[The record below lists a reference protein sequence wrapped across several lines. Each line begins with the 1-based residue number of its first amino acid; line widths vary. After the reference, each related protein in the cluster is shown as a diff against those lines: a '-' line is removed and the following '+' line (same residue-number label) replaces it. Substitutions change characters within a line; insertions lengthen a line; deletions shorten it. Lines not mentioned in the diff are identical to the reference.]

1 MRMVTGVR
9 VNMAHIQLHIVRTFS
24 IKAIGCALFV
34 ALLVTNTFAQKPAV
48 PSDPLLAA
56 MQAELDRSQQ
66 ELQLQNMQRP
76 FFIEYR
82 LDDVQEYAAQ
92 ASYGALTAHGG
103 NHQRIL
109 RVTVRVG
116 DYKADSSSDRGD
128 GVVQLAAADD
138 DPAALRYGLWSAT
151 DNAYKAALRIYS
163 DKQAALKGFQTPPT
177 ADDFAREKPTV
188 KMEPLVKLDMDTET
202 WSRHLAEAS
211 GLYATDA
218 ATSSFAQDIEYCSA
232 SMSAVAVNRYLVNTE
247 GTVLRKGYTE
257 YQVLVGAGTQAAD
270 GMRLDRSYGSTAVS
284 AKQLDA
290 WDVFRKHETD
300 LLLTLHDL
308 RDAPVVAEEYHGPVL
323 FSGDAAAD
331 VVTRLF
337 TPNIE
342 ADKPGMG
349 TTARTQGAYASSF
362 KARVLPDFMDVV
374 DDPAMKT
381 FHGTALLGAYDV
393 DDEGVPA
400 QVVDVVKKGVLMNY
414 LVNRQPVK
422 DFPESNGHGRAP
434 VAQPARSHSSVLM
447 LKSSETVPA
456 AEMAGKLVSMAKD
469 QGRDVAYSVETLG
482 PNLSPRLLY
491 RIHTADGKREL
502 VRGAM
507 FDELDQRSLRSDIV
521 AAGNDPYIAN
531 SAGPV
536 PTTTIVPSLLFGDI
550 GVKRATQEQEK
561 LPYYAPPP
569 ALASPA
575 K

>member
-1 MRMVTGVR
+1 M
-9 VNMAHIQLHIVRTFS
+9 RTFFR
-24 IKAIGCALFV
+24 GCADMSQMKLQIQRWFSAKSLSAALFV
-34 ALLVTNTFAQKPAV
+34 ALSVTYTFAQKPPAV
-48 PSDPLLAA
+48 GDPLLTA
-56 MQAELDRSQQ
+56 MRAELDRSQK
-66 ELQLQNMQRP
+66 ELQLQSMQRP

-82 LDDVQEYAAQ
+82 LDDVQEVAAQ
-92 ASYGALTAHGG
+92 ASYGALTANGN
-103 NHQRIL
+103 NHQRIM

-116 DYKADSSSDRGD
+116 DYKADSSSNRGD
-128 GVVQLAAADD
+128 GVVQLTAADD
-138 DPAALRYGLWSAT
+138 DSAALRYGLWAAT
-151 DNAYKAALRIYS
+151 DNAYKAALRMYS

-188 KMEPLVKLDMDTET
+188 KIEPLVKLDIDTEI
-202 WSRHLAEAS
+202 WSRHVAEAS

-218 ATSSFAQDIEYCSA
+218 ATSSFAPEIQYCSA
-232 SMSAVAVNRYLVNTE
+232 SMSGIALNRYLVNTE
-247 GTVLRKGYTE
+247 GTVLRKGYTQ
-257 YQVLVGAGTQAAD
+257 YQILVGAGTQAAD
-270 GMRLDRSYGSTAVS
+270 GMKLDRSYATAAVS
-284 AKQLDA
+284 ARQLDT
-290 WDVFRKHETD
+290 WDVFKKHETD
-300 LLLTLHDL
+300 LLLSLRDL
-308 RDAPVVAEEYHGPVL
+308 RNAPVVAEEYHGPVL

-362 KARVLPDFMDVV
+362 KARVLPDFVDLV
-374 DDPAMKT
+374 DDPTMKT
-381 FHGTALLGAYDV
+381 FHGTTLLGAYDV

-400 QVVDVVKKGVLMNY
+400 QVVDIVKKGVLVNY

-434 VAQPARSHSSVLM
+434 IAQAARSHSSVLM
-447 LKSSETVPA
+447 LKPSETLPA
-456 AEMAGKLVSMAKD
+456 AAMAGKLVSMAKD
-469 QGRDVAYSVETLG
+469 QGREVTYSVETMG

-491 RIHTADGKREL
+491 RIHIADGKREL

-507 FDELDQRSLRSDIV
+507 LDELDQRSLRSDIV
-521 AAGNDPYIAN
+521 AAGNDPFIAN
-531 SAGPV
+531 SAGAV

-569 ALASPA
+569 LTPPG